1 MRSDLLRM
9 GHARHGQTT
18 LAYSPESGLIN
29 RLVCTPA
36 AWLQPAGLRK
46 SEAQALQACFC
57 TLCKVDFSYDHRP
70 PCPCSWRIPSL
81 CCQSWCSEIQL
92 TQGTSFFAKTTIS
105 LCSTKLDVSDRFRYL
120 PVFQVSGMSPKM
132 KVVLA
137 LTMLVDYSCTDQYQ
151 PNIPAMAKFFMVSP
165 TEMGFTIQ
173 IHLLFCALGMTVVGP
188 LSDRIGR
195 RPVILA
201 CQLMQAIS
209 TVTCM
214 CALSVLCGLLLHL
227 SQCRSCLKYL
237 PGASSIGWF
246 MAGRAIQGLAAS
258 VYVAILASMRD
269 CFDDAASRQRA
280 MGAMM
285 SVMLIGPIFA
295 PAVGGYLTS
304 DFGWRCPFGLLA
316 IFAVAL
322 ACISYHVIHETAPAH
337 EEASNLAPAS
347 AVVA

>member
-1 MRSDLLRM
+1 MDMPDM
-9 GHARHGQTT
+9 GR
-18 LAYSPESGLIN
+18 
-29 RLVCTPA
+29 
-36 AWLQPAGLRK
+36 
-46 SEAQALQACFC
+46 
-57 TLCKVDFSYDHRP
+57 RP
-70 PCPCSWRIPSL
+70 WRIHQRVDSSTAWFVL
-81 CCQSWCSEIQL
+81 QWISVM
-92 TQGTSFFAKTTIS
+92 TTV
-105 LCSTKLDVSDRFRYL
+105 LLVLALGAFLLYVVSRGVPKSSSRRAR
-120 PVFQVSGMSPKM
+120 VSGMSPKM

-214 CALSVLCGLLLHL
+214 CA
-227 SQCRSCLKYL
+227 
-237 PGASSIGWF
+237 SSIGWF

-295 PAVGGYLTS
+295 PAVGGYLAS